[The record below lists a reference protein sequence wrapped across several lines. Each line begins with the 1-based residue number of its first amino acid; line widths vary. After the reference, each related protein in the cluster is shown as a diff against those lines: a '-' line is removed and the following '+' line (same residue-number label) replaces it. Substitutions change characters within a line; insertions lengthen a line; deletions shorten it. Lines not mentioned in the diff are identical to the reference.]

1 MWNQRE
7 LDFRLMLSFKNQLY
21 GSPYLSAENK
31 IPITEFMKIRAEH
44 DNGQI
49 RQMIMGTEDVLLQEI
64 ADPYS
69 SELVDLNLF
78 SDIVDLFM
86 YMPNSEKVN
95 D

>member
-1 MWNQRE
+1 
-7 LDFRLMLSFKNQLY
+7 MLSFKNQLY

-31 IPITEFMKIRAEH
+31 LPITEFMKIRAEH

-69 SELVDLNLF
+69 LELVDLNLF